1 MDDALVFLPV
11 VAGPTASGK
20 TALAVSLAKRIN
32 GEVVSADSMQI
43 YRELRIG
50 TASPT
55 PEEMDGIAHH
65 LIGFVPLEQEYSVAR
80 YVDDAKRTIFDI
92 DARGRQPLLCGG
104 TGLYIDA
111 VIDNLNFTGAGRDD
125 KLRQSLRRKAEEQG
139 ADALL
144 SELYKI
150 DEQTASKLH
159 PNNLGRIIRALELY
173 YTTGMTMSEHV
184 KMSRSRPPLFNA
196 CMIVLDCRD
205 RDFLYHRINKRVDN
219 MISDGLV
226 DEVRAVLSN
235 AVSPTALQAIGYKE
249 FIPYFEGELSLNQA
263 VENLKRSTR
272 RYAKRQLTWFRRRK
286 TAHVLYID
294 ELSATQSLCDAA
306 MAILEECAHG

>member
-1 MDDALVFLPV
+1 MDDALLFLPV

-43 YRELRIG
+43 YKELYIG
-50 TASPT
+50 TARPT
-55 PEEMDGIAHH
+55 PEEMDGVAHH
-65 LIGFVPLEQEYSVAR
+65 LIGFVPLEQEYSAAH
-80 YVDDAKRTIFDI
+80 YVDDAKRAIFDI

-111 VIDNLNFTGAGRDD
+111 VIDNLNFSGAGRDI
-125 KLRQSLRRKAEEQG
+125 KLRQSLRRKAQEQG

-184 KMSRSRPPLFNA
+184 KLSRSRPPLFNA
-196 CMIVLDCRD
+196 CVIVLDCRD

-219 MISDGLV
+219 MISAGLV
-226 DEVRAVLSN
+226 DEVRAVLSGT
-235 AVSPTALQAIGYKE
+235 VSQTARQAIGYKE
-249 FIPYFEGELSLNQA
+249 FIPYFAGELSLEQA

-294 ELSATQSLCDAA
+294 DFSDTQSLCDAA
-306 MAILEECAHG
+306 MAIVEECAHG